1 MAFALSAL
9 FGLTGVWCAFP
20 PAEAVVT
27 SVGAALFLGGP
38 RPQLYHQLP

>member
-20 PAEAVVT
+20 AAEAVVT
-27 SVGAALFLGGP
+27 AVGAALYLRGP
-38 RPQLYHQLP
+38 RPQLYQQLR